1 MHASANVDEHDRMK
15 RIKMEMQMVTYMNMK
30 MQGGFI
36 CKQDGDLIRI
46 EIQTKLL
53 MSIKEM
59 QMVMQTKM

>member
-36 CKQDGDLIRI
+36 CEQDGDLIRI

-59 QMVMQTKM
+59 QMVMQTTM